1 MHLRYVKEILQSPFD
16 ILKNLFLYHNILL
29 QMVFREIKG
38 KFAGSVGGLF
48 WNFAH
53 PLLMLGVYIF
63 VFVYIF
69 KLRIGPSSG
78 AGTSAIYLMAG
89 LFPWMIVAEGLSRG
103 TTSLIENASL
113 IQKTSFPTEILTAK
127 AVLAPLFSQG
137 VAILLLALYKI
148 IFSGS
153 FEIIFFLPL
162 VIFIQFFFTL
172 GMAFLTAAATV
183 FFRDV
188 AQLVQ
193 IVINIW
199 IYVTPI
205 LYPLIMLPEWAK
217 KVMYFNPLYPFIET
231 YQSLFV
237 RGEPESLQMFIYASI
252 WAVLFFVSGAFI
264 FNKLKDEFADWL

>member
-1 MHLRYVKEILQSPFD
+1 MSARYFKEISLAPAE
-16 ILKNLFLYHNILL
+16 ILKNLFLFRHILFQL
-29 QMVFREIKG
+29 VFREIKG
-38 KFAGSVGGLF
+38 KFAGSIGGLF

-53 PLLMLGVYIF
+53 PLLMLAVYLF

-69 KLRIGPSSG
+69 KLRVDPSSG
-78 AGTSAIYLMAG
+78 AGTSAVYIMAG

-103 TTSLIENASL
+103 TTSLIENANL

-137 VAILLLALYKI
+137 VAILLLALYEI
-148 IFSGS
+148 LFSAS
-153 FEIIFFLPL
+153 FKIIFFLP
-162 VIFIQFFFTL
+162 VIIFIQFFFTL
-172 GMAFLTAAATV
+172 GIAFLTAAATV

-188 AQLVQ
+188 VQLVQ
-193 IVINIW
+193 IVISFW

-205 LYPLIMLPEWAK
+205 LYPLVMLPEWAK
-217 KVMYFNPLYPFIET
+217 KVMYFNPLYPFIES

-237 RGEPESLQMFIYASI
+237 RGEPDNLHMIIYASL
-252 WAVLFFVSGAFI
+252 WALLFFVSGAFI